1 MANKIDQYAIGDLL
15 DGRYFFIP
23 AYQRGYRWCTK
34 RVGDLLRD
42 LLCFANKKGK
52 EDFEFYCLQPVITRP
67 ITNRDTII
75 RYFGEDKADDVIEKG
90 AWEVIDG
97 QQRLTSIFIIYK
109 FLLNDKK
116 YTAETLRDKEER
128 TEFHLYYETRPGST
142 HFLEEELFKCEDGN
156 YECDNLISKN
166 IDYFHMGKAYAFIK
180 GWINSEGKTINER
193 FKIGRSFE
201 KITSSLF
208 NLINA
213 KRDDNQGSVQVLW
226 YELEE
231 IKNNNTIQSSIKEF
245 QKINTGIIKLTTA
258 ELIKGLFLQ
267 EKNYFDTERII
278 RQSELALE
286 WEFIE
291 NTLHNDNFWYFLQK
305 KGVDMPN
312 RIDLLFILLYKI
324 SKLSTVEE
332 SSLDSELKDID
343 SELSIT
349 NQDSVFRFFNNK
361 FEGKSGLELG
371 RAVADEWQKVMEL
384 FRMLDDWF
392 NTPYLYN
399 TIGLLSQCGED
410 LTHIILHFMGMD
422 ENSRREDFIE
432 YLKGRVRLHLKSI
445 KVNHEERRIETT
457 YKERFTIYKL
467 LLTLNI
473 HLLNEQN
480 KKFESESEIYKFPFD
495 VLNSQ
500 NWDIEHI
507 DSYQTNSLSKEQ
519 DKLDWIN
526 VALDDLHDLPKEKRE
541 KICQLRDR
549 NAKDDYANAIKII
562 KEFAGEVDNDE
573 DIKNSVG
580 NLTLLDSQTN
590 RKYGNSLFCTKRR
603 IIIERMKTGVFIPTG
618 TQYVFYKLFDTYG
631 TNRSQWTQKDMETYH
646 SFIYDTLKDY
656 LSQDKD

>member
-34 RVGDLLRD
+34 QVGDLLRD
-42 LLCFANKKGK
+42 LLCFANKEGK
-52 EDFEFYCLQPVITRP
+52 EDYEFYCLQPVITRP
-67 ITNRDTII
+67 ITDRDTII
-75 RYFGEDKADDVIEKG
+75 RYFGEDKADEVLKKG

-109 FLLNDKK
+109 FLLYDKN
-116 YTAETLRDKEER
+116 YSAEKLWER
-128 TEFHLYYETRPGST
+128 EKRAEFHLYYETRPGST
-142 HFLEEELFKCEDGN
+142 RFLEE
-156 YECDNLISKN
+156 NLNDWKNQIDKN
-166 IDYFHMGKAYAFIK
+166 IDFFHMGHAYEFISE
-180 GWINSEGKTINER
+180 WINSEGTEINER
-193 FKIGRSFE
+193 FGYG
-201 KITSSLF
+201 SSYDDVRDSLYS
-208 NLINA
+208 LINA
-213 KRDDNQGSVQVLW
+213 KKDNRRGSVQVLW

-231 IKNNNTIQSSIKEF
+231 TAKDDKQRTSSIKEF

-267 EKNYFDTERII
+267 EKNFSGTDRII

-305 KGVDMPN
+305 KGIDMPN

-332 SSLDSELKDID
+332 SSLDSKLKEID

-371 RAVADEWQKVMEL
+371 KAVADEWQKVMEL

-432 YLKGRVRLHLKSI
+432 YLKGRVRLHLKSV
-445 KVNHEERRIETT
+445 KVNHEDRRIEST

-507 DSYQTNSLSKEQ
+507 DSFQTNSLTKEQ
-519 DKLDWIN
+519 DQIDWIN
-526 VALDDLHDLPKEKRE
+526 VALDDLHDLPDEKRKE
-541 KICQLRDR
+541 ICQLRDR
-549 NAKDDYANAIKII
+549 NSKDDYANAIKII

>member
-34 RVGDLLRD
+34 QVGDLLRD
-42 LLCFANKKGK
+42 LLCFANKEGK
-52 EDFEFYCLQPVITRP
+52 EDYEFYCLQPVITRP
-67 ITNRDTII
+67 ITDRDTII
-75 RYFGEDKADDVIEKG
+75 RYFGEDKADEVLKKG

-109 FLLNDKK
+109 FLLYDKN
-116 YTAETLRDKEER
+116 YSAEKLWER
-128 TEFHLYYETRPGST
+128 EKRAEFHLYYETRPGST
-142 HFLEEELFKCEDGN
+142 RFLEE
-156 YECDNLISKN
+156 NLNDWKNQIDKN
-166 IDYFHMGKAYAFIK
+166 IDFFHMGHAYEFISE
-180 GWINSEGKTINER
+180 WINSEGTEINER
-193 FKIGRSFE
+193 FGYG
-201 KITSSLF
+201 SSYDDVRDSLYS
-208 NLINA
+208 LINA
-213 KRDDNQGSVQVLW
+213 KKDNRRGSVQVLW

-231 IKNNNTIQSSIKEF
+231 TAKDDKQRTSSIKEF

-267 EKNYFDTERII
+267 EKNFSGTDRII

-305 KGVDMPN
+305 KGIDMPN

-332 SSLDSELKDID
+332 SSLDSELKEID

-371 RAVADEWQKVMEL
+371 KAVADEWQKVMEL

-432 YLKGRVRLHLKSI
+432 YLKGRVRLHLKSV
-445 KVNHEERRIETT
+445 KVNHEEARIEST

-507 DSYQTNSLSKEQ
+507 DSFQTNSLTKEQ
-519 DKLDWIN
+519 DQIDWIN
-526 VALDDLHDLPKEKRE
+526 VALDDLHDLPDEKRKE
-541 KICQLRDR
+541 ICQLRDR
-549 NAKDDYANAIKII
+549 NSKDDYANAIKII

>member
-34 RVGDLLRD
+34 QVGDLLRD
-42 LLCFANKKGK
+42 LLCFANKEGK
-52 EDFEFYCLQPVITRP
+52 EDYEFYCLQPVITRP
-67 ITNRDTII
+67 ITDRDTII
-75 RYFGEDKADDVIEKG
+75 RYFGEDKADEVLKKG

-109 FLLNDKK
+109 FLLYDTN
-116 YTAETLRDKEER
+116 YSAEKLWER
-128 TEFHLYYETRPGST
+128 EKRAEFHLYYETRPGST
-142 HFLEEELFKCEDGN
+142 RFLEE
-156 YECDNLISKN
+156 NLNDWKNQIDKN
-166 IDYFHMGKAYAFIK
+166 IDFFHMGHAYEFISE
-180 GWINSEGKTINER
+180 WINSEGTEINER
-193 FKIGRSFE
+193 FGYG
-201 KITSSLF
+201 SSYDDVRDSLYS
-208 NLINA
+208 LINA
-213 KRDDNQGSVQVLW
+213 KKDNRRGSVQVLW

-231 IKNNNTIQSSIKEF
+231 TAKDDKQRTSSIKEF

-267 EKNYFDTERII
+267 EKNYSGTDRII

-332 SSLDSELKDID
+332 SSLDSELKEID

-371 RAVADEWQKVMEL
+371 KAVADEWQKVMEL

-432 YLKGRVRLHLKSI
+432 YLKGRVRLHLKSV
-445 KVNHEERRIETT
+445 KVNHEEARIEST

-507 DSYQTNSLSKEQ
+507 DSFQTNSLTKEQ
-519 DKLDWIN
+519 DQIDWIN
-526 VALDDLHDLPKEKRE
+526 VALDDLHDLPDEKRKE
-541 KICQLRDR
+541 ICQLRDR
-549 NAKDDYANAIKII
+549 NSKDDYANAIKII

>member
-34 RVGDLLRD
+34 QVGDLLRD
-42 LLCFANKKGK
+42 LLCFANKEGK
-52 EDFEFYCLQPVITRP
+52 EDYEFYCLQPVITRP
-67 ITNRDTII
+67 ITDRDTII
-75 RYFGEDKADDVIEKG
+75 RYFGEDKADEVLKKG

-109 FLLNDKK
+109 FLLYDKN
-116 YTAETLRDKEER
+116 YSAEKLWER
-128 TEFHLYYETRPGST
+128 EKRAEFHLYYETRPGST
-142 HFLEEELFKCEDGN
+142 RFLEE
-156 YECDNLISKN
+156 NLNDWKNQIDKN
-166 IDYFHMGKAYAFIK
+166 IDFFHMGHAYEFISE
-180 GWINSEGKTINER
+180 WINSEGTEINER
-193 FKIGRSFE
+193 FGYG
-201 KITSSLF
+201 SSYDDVRDSLYS
-208 NLINA
+208 LINA
-213 KRDDNQGSVQVLW
+213 KKDNRRGSVQVLW

-231 IKNNNTIQSSIKEF
+231 TAKDDKQRTSSIKEF

-267 EKNYFDTERII
+267 EKNYSGTDRII

-332 SSLDSELKDID
+332 SSLDSALKEID

-371 RAVADEWQKVMEL
+371 KAVADEWQKVMEL

-432 YLKGRVRLHLKSI
+432 YLKGRVRLHLKSV
-445 KVNHEERRIETT
+445 KVNHEEARIEST

-507 DSYQTNSLSKEQ
+507 DSFQTNSLTKEQ
-519 DKLDWIN
+519 DQIDWIN
-526 VALDDLHDLPKEKRE
+526 VALDDLHDLPDEKRKE
-541 KICQLRDR
+541 ICQLRDR
-549 NAKDDYANAIKII
+549 NSKDDYANAIKII

>member
-34 RVGDLLRD
+34 QVGDLLRD
-42 LLCFANKKGK
+42 LLCFANKEGK
-52 EDFEFYCLQPVITRP
+52 EDYEFYCLQPVITRP
-67 ITNRDTII
+67 ITDRDTII
-75 RYFGEDKADDVIEKG
+75 RYFGEDKADEVLKKG

-109 FLLNDKK
+109 FLLYDKN
-116 YTAETLRDKEER
+116 YSAEKLWER
-128 TEFHLYYETRPGST
+128 EKRAEFHLYYETRPGST
-142 HFLEEELFKCEDGN
+142 RFLEE
-156 YECDNLISKN
+156 NLNDWKNQIDKN
-166 IDYFHMGKAYAFIK
+166 IDFFHMGHAYEFISE
-180 GWINSEGKTINER
+180 WINSEGTEINER
-193 FKIGRSFE
+193 FGYG
-201 KITSSLF
+201 SSYDDVRDSLYS
-208 NLINA
+208 LINA
-213 KRDDNQGSVQVLW
+213 KKDNRRGSVQVLW

-231 IKNNNTIQSSIKEF
+231 TAKDDKQRTSSIKEF

-267 EKNYFDTERII
+267 EKNYSGPDRIL

-332 SSLDSELKDID
+332 SSLDSELKEID

-371 RAVADEWQKVMEL
+371 KAVADEWQKVMEL

-432 YLKGRVRLHLKSI
+432 YLKGRVRLHLKSV
-445 KVNHEERRIETT
+445 KVNHEEARIETT

>member
-1 MANKIDQYAIGDLL
+1 
-15 DGRYFFIP
+15 
-23 AYQRGYRWCTK
+23 
-34 RVGDLLRD
+34 
-42 LLCFANKKGK
+42 
-52 EDFEFYCLQPVITRP
+52 
-67 ITNRDTII
+67 
-75 RYFGEDKADDVIEKG
+75 
-90 AWEVIDG
+90 
-97 QQRLTSIFIIYK
+97 
-109 FLLNDKK
+109 
-116 YTAETLRDKEER
+116 
-128 TEFHLYYETRPGST
+128 
-142 HFLEEELFKCEDGN
+142 
-156 YECDNLISKN
+156 
-166 IDYFHMGKAYAFIK
+166 
-180 GWINSEGKTINER
+180 
-193 FKIGRSFE
+193 
-201 KITSSLF
+201 
-208 NLINA
+208 
-213 KRDDNQGSVQVLW
+213 
-226 YELEE
+226 
-231 IKNNNTIQSSIKEF
+231 
-245 QKINTGIIKLTTA
+245 
-258 ELIKGLFLQ
+258 
-267 EKNYFDTERII
+267 
-278 RQSELALE
+278 
-286 WEFIE
+286 
-291 NTLHNDNFWYFLQK
+291 
-305 KGVDMPN
+305 MPN

-332 SSLDSELKDID
+332 SSLDSELKEID

-371 RAVADEWQKVMEL
+371 KAVADEWQKVMEL

-432 YLKGRVRLHLKSI
+432 YLKGRVRLHLKSV
-445 KVNHEERRIETT
+445 KVNHEEARIEST

-507 DSYQTNSLSKEQ
+507 DSFQTNSLTKEQ
-519 DKLDWIN
+519 DQIDWIN
-526 VALDDLHDLPKEKRE
+526 VALDDLHDLPDEKRKE
-541 KICQLRDR
+541 ICQLRDR
-549 NAKDDYANAIKII
+549 NSKDDYANAIKII

>member
-34 RVGDLLRD
+34 QVGDLLRD
-42 LLCFANKKGK
+42 LLCFANKEGK
-52 EDFEFYCLQPVITRP
+52 EDYEFYCLQPVITRP
-67 ITNRDTII
+67 ITDRDTII
-75 RYFGEDKADDVIEKG
+75 RYFGEDKADEVLKKG

-109 FLLNDKK
+109 FLLYDKN
-116 YTAETLRDKEER
+116 YSAEKLWER
-128 TEFHLYYETRPGST
+128 EKRAEFHLYYETRPGST
-142 HFLEEELFKCEDGN
+142 RFLEE
-156 YECDNLISKN
+156 NLNDWKNQIDKN
-166 IDYFHMGKAYAFIK
+166 IDFFHMGHAYEFISE
-180 GWINSEGKTINER
+180 WINSEGTEINER
-193 FKIGRSFE
+193 FGYG
-201 KITSSLF
+201 SSYDDVRDSLYS
-208 NLINA
+208 LINA
-213 KRDDNQGSVQVLW
+213 KKDNRRGSVQVLW

-231 IKNNNTIQSSIKEF
+231 TAKDDKQRTSSIKEF

-267 EKNYFDTERII
+267 EKNFSGTDRII

-305 KGVDMPN
+305 KGIDMPN

-507 DSYQTNSLSKEQ
+507 DSFQTNSLTKEQ
-519 DKLDWIN
+519 DQIDWIN
-526 VALDDLHDLPKEKRE
+526 VALDDLHDLPDEKRKE
-541 KICQLRDR
+541 ICQLRDR
-549 NAKDDYANAIKII
+549 NAKDDYTNAIKII
-562 KEFAGEVDNDE
+562 KELAGEVDNDE

>member
-34 RVGDLLRD
+34 QVGDLLRD
-42 LLCFANKKGK
+42 LLCFANKEGK
-52 EDFEFYCLQPVITRP
+52 EDYEFYCLQPVITRP
-67 ITNRDTII
+67 ITDRDTII
-75 RYFGEDKADDVIEKG
+75 RYFGEDKADEVLKKG

-109 FLLNDKK
+109 FLLYDKN
-116 YTAETLRDKEER
+116 YSAEKLWER
-128 TEFHLYYETRPGST
+128 EKRAEFHLYYETRPGST
-142 HFLEEELFKCEDGN
+142 RFLEE
-156 YECDNLISKN
+156 NLNDWKNQIDKN
-166 IDYFHMGKAYAFIK
+166 IDFFHMGHAYEFISE
-180 GWINSEGKTINER
+180 WINSEGTEINER
-193 FKIGRSFE
+193 FGYG
-201 KITSSLF
+201 SSYDDVRDSLYS
-208 NLINA
+208 LINA
-213 KRDDNQGSVQVLW
+213 KKDNRRGSVQVLW

-231 IKNNNTIQSSIKEF
+231 TAKDDKQRTSSIKEF

-267 EKNYFDTERII
+267 EKNYSGTDRII

-332 SSLDSELKDID
+332 SSLDSELKEID

-371 RAVADEWQKVMEL
+371 KAVADEWQKVMEL

-507 DSYQTNSLSKEQ
+507 DSFQTNSLTKEQ
-519 DKLDWIN
+519 DQIDWIN
-526 VALDDLHDLPKEKRE
+526 VALDDLHDLPDEKRKE
-541 KICQLRDR
+541 ICQLRDR
-549 NAKDDYANAIKII
+549 NSKDDYANAIKII

>member
-34 RVGDLLRD
+34 QIGDLLRD
-42 LLCFANKKGK
+42 LLCFANKEGK
-52 EDFEFYCLQPVITRP
+52 EDYEFYCLQPVITRP
-67 ITNRDTII
+67 ITDRDTII
-75 RYFGEDKADDVIEKG
+75 RYFGEDKADEVLKKG

-109 FLLNDKK
+109 FLLYDKN
-116 YTAETLRDKEER
+116 YSAEKLWER
-128 TEFHLYYETRPGST
+128 EKRAEFHLYYETRPGST
-142 HFLEEELFKCEDGN
+142 RFLEE
-156 YECDNLISKN
+156 NLNDWKNQIDKN
-166 IDYFHMGKAYAFIK
+166 IDFFHMGHAYEFISE
-180 GWINSEGKTINER
+180 WINSEGTEINER
-193 FKIGRSFE
+193 FGYG
-201 KITSSLF
+201 SSYDDVRDSLYS
-208 NLINA
+208 LINA
-213 KRDDNQGSVQVLW
+213 KKDNRRGSVQVLW

-231 IKNNNTIQSSIKEF
+231 TAKDDKQRTSSIKEF

-267 EKNYFDTERII
+267 EKNYSGTDRII

-324 SKLSTVEE
+324 SKLSTAEE
-332 SSLDSELKDID
+332 SSLDSELKEID

-371 RAVADEWQKVMEL
+371 KAVADEWQKVMEL

-432 YLKGRVRLHLKSI
+432 YLKGRVRLHLKSV
-445 KVNHEERRIETT
+445 KVNHEEARIEST

-507 DSYQTNSLSKEQ
+507 DSFQTNSLTKEQ
-519 DKLDWIN
+519 DQIDWIN
-526 VALDDLHDLPKEKRE
+526 VALDDLHDLPDEKRKE
-541 KICQLRDR
+541 ICQLRDR
-549 NAKDDYANAIKII
+549 NSKDDYANAIKII

>member
-34 RVGDLLRD
+34 QVGDLLRD
-42 LLCFANKKGK
+42 LLCFANKEGK
-52 EDFEFYCLQPVITRP
+52 EDYEFYCLQPVITRP
-67 ITNRDTII
+67 ITDRDTII
-75 RYFGEDKADDVIEKG
+75 RYFGEDKADEVLKKG

-109 FLLNDKK
+109 FLLYDKN
-116 YTAETLRDKEER
+116 YSAEKLWER
-128 TEFHLYYETRPGST
+128 EKRAEFHLYYETRPGST
-142 HFLEEELFKCEDGN
+142 RFLEE
-156 YECDNLISKN
+156 NLNDWKNQIDKN
-166 IDYFHMGKAYAFIK
+166 IDFFHMGHAYEFISE
-180 GWINSEGKTINER
+180 WINSEGPEINER
-193 FKIGRSFE
+193 FGYG
-201 KITSSLF
+201 SSYDDVRDSLYS
-208 NLINA
+208 LINA
-213 KRDDNQGSVQVLW
+213 KKDNRRGSVQVLW

-231 IKNNNTIQSSIKEF
+231 TAKDDKQRTSSIKEF

-267 EKNYFDTERII
+267 EKNYSGTDRII

-332 SSLDSELKDID
+332 SSLDSELKEID

-371 RAVADEWQKVMEL
+371 KAVADEWQKVMEL

-432 YLKGRVRLHLKSI
+432 YLKGRVRLHLKSV
-445 KVNHEERRIETT
+445 KVNHEEARIEST

-507 DSYQTNSLSKEQ
+507 DSFQTNSLTKEQ
-519 DKLDWIN
+519 DQIDWIN
-526 VALDDLHDLPKEKRE
+526 VALDDLHDLPDEKRKE
-541 KICQLRDR
+541 ICQLRDR
-549 NAKDDYANAIKII
+549 NSKDDYANAIKII

>member
-34 RVGDLLRD
+34 QVGDLLRD
-42 LLCFANKKGK
+42 LLCFANKEGK
-52 EDFEFYCLQPVITRP
+52 EDYEFYCLQPVITRP
-67 ITNRDTII
+67 ITDRDTII
-75 RYFGEDKADDVIEKG
+75 RYFGEDKADEVLKKG

-109 FLLNDKK
+109 FLLYDKN
-116 YTAETLRDKEER
+116 YSAEKLWER
-128 TEFHLYYETRPGST
+128 EKRAEFHLYYETRPGST
-142 HFLEEELFKCEDGN
+142 RFLEE
-156 YECDNLISKN
+156 NLNDWKNQIDKN
-166 IDYFHMGKAYAFIK
+166 IDFFHMGHAYEFISE
-180 GWINSEGKTINER
+180 WINSEGTEINER
-193 FKIGRSFE
+193 FGYG
-201 KITSSLF
+201 SSYDDVWDSLYS
-208 NLINA
+208 LINA
-213 KRDDNQGSVQVLW
+213 KKDNRRGSVQVLW

-231 IKNNNTIQSSIKEF
+231 TAKDDKQRTSSIKEF

-267 EKNYFDTERII
+267 EKNYSGTDRII

-332 SSLDSELKDID
+332 SSLDSELKEID

-371 RAVADEWQKVMEL
+371 KAVADEWQKVMEL

-432 YLKGRVRLHLKSI
+432 YLKGRVRLHLKSV
-445 KVNHEERRIETT
+445 KVNHEDRRIEST

-507 DSYQTNSLSKEQ
+507 DSFQTNSLTKEQ
-519 DKLDWIN
+519 DQIDWIN
-526 VALDDLHDLPKEKRE
+526 VALDDLHDLPDEKRKE
-541 KICQLRDR
+541 ICQLRDR
-549 NAKDDYANAIKII
+549 NSKDDYANAIKII

>member
-34 RVGDLLRD
+34 QVGDLLRD
-42 LLCFANKKGK
+42 LLCFANKEGK
-52 EDFEFYCLQPVITRP
+52 EDYEFYCLQPVITRP
-67 ITNRDTII
+67 ITDRDTII
-75 RYFGEDKADDVIEKG
+75 RYFGEDKADEVLKKG

-97 QQRLTSIFIIYK
+97 QQRLTTIFIIYK
-109 FLLNDKK
+109 FLLYDKN
-116 YTAETLRDKEER
+116 YSAEKLWER
-128 TEFHLYYETRPGST
+128 EKRAEFHLYYETRPGST
-142 HFLEEELFKCEDGN
+142 RFLEE
-156 YECDNLISKN
+156 NLNDWKNQIDKN
-166 IDYFHMGKAYAFIK
+166 IDFFHMGHAYEFISE
-180 GWINSEGKTINER
+180 WINSEGTEINER
-193 FKIGRSFE
+193 FGYG
-201 KITSSLF
+201 SSYDDVRDSLYS
-208 NLINA
+208 LINA
-213 KRDDNQGSVQVLW
+213 KKDNRRGSVQVLW

-231 IKNNNTIQSSIKEF
+231 TAKDDKQRTSSIKEF

-267 EKNYFDTERII
+267 EKNYSGTDRII

-332 SSLDSELKDID
+332 SSLDSELKEID

-371 RAVADEWQKVMEL
+371 KAVADEWQKVMEL

-432 YLKGRVRLHLKSI
+432 YLKGRVRLHLKSV
-445 KVNHEERRIETT
+445 KVNHEEARIEST

-507 DSYQTNSLSKEQ
+507 DSFQTNSLTKEQ
-519 DKLDWIN
+519 DQIDWIN
-526 VALDDLHDLPKEKRE
+526 VALDDLHDLPDEKRKE
-541 KICQLRDR
+541 ICQLRDR
-549 NAKDDYANAIKII
+549 NSKDDYANAIKII

>member
-34 RVGDLLRD
+34 QVGDLLRD
-42 LLCFANKKGK
+42 LLCFANKEGK
-52 EDFEFYCLQPVITRP
+52 EDYEFYCLQPVITRP
-67 ITNRDTII
+67 ITDRDTII
-75 RYFGEDKADDVIEKG
+75 RYFGEDKADEVLKKG

-109 FLLNDKK
+109 FLLYDKN
-116 YTAETLRDKEER
+116 YSAEKLWER
-128 TEFHLYYETRPGST
+128 EKRAEFHLYYETRPGST
-142 HFLEEELFKCEDGN
+142 RFLEE
-156 YECDNLISKN
+156 NLNDWKNQIDKN
-166 IDYFHMGKAYAFIK
+166 IDFFHMGHAYEFISE
-180 GWINSEGKTINER
+180 WINSEGTEINER
-193 FKIGRSFE
+193 FGYG
-201 KITSSLF
+201 SSYDDVRDSLYS
-208 NLINA
+208 LINA
-213 KRDDNQGSVQVLW
+213 KKDNRRGSVQVLW

-231 IKNNNTIQSSIKEF
+231 TAKDDKQRTSSIKEF

-267 EKNYFDTERII
+267 EKNFSGTDRII

-332 SSLDSELKDID
+332 SSLDSELKEID

-371 RAVADEWQKVMEL
+371 KAVADEWQKVMEL

-432 YLKGRVRLHLKSI
+432 YLKGRVRLHLKSV
-445 KVNHEERRIETT
+445 KVNHEDRRIEST

-507 DSYQTNSLSKEQ
+507 DSFQTNSLTKEQ
-519 DKLDWIN
+519 DQIDWIN
-526 VALDDLHDLPKEKRE
+526 VALDDLHDLPDEKRKE
-541 KICQLRDR
+541 ICQLRDR
-549 NAKDDYANAIKII
+549 NSKDDYANAIKII

>member
-34 RVGDLLRD
+34 QVGDLLRD
-42 LLCFANKKGK
+42 LLCFANKEGK
-52 EDFEFYCLQPVITRP
+52 EDYEFYCLQPVITRP
-67 ITNRDTII
+67 ITDRDTII
-75 RYFGEDKADDVIEKG
+75 RYFGEDKADEVLKKG

-109 FLLNDKK
+109 FLLYDKN
-116 YTAETLRDKEER
+116 YSAEKLWER
-128 TEFHLYYETRPGST
+128 EKRAEFHLYYETRPGST
-142 HFLEEELFKCEDGN
+142 RFLEE
-156 YECDNLISKN
+156 NLNDWKNQIDKN
-166 IDYFHMGKAYAFIK
+166 IDFFHMGHAYEFISE
-180 GWINSEGKTINER
+180 WINSEGTEINER
-193 FKIGRSFE
+193 FGYG
-201 KITSSLF
+201 SSYDDVRDSLYS
-208 NLINA
+208 LINA
-213 KRDDNQGSVQVLW
+213 KKDNRRGSVQVLW

-231 IKNNNTIQSSIKEF
+231 TAKDDKQRTSSIKEF

-267 EKNYFDTERII
+267 EKNFSGTDRII

-305 KGVDMPN
+305 KGIDMPN

-332 SSLDSELKDID
+332 SSLDSKLKEID

-371 RAVADEWQKVMEL
+371 KAVADEWQKVMEL

-432 YLKGRVRLHLKSI
+432 YLKGRVRLHLKSV
-445 KVNHEERRIETT
+445 KVNHEEARIEST

-507 DSYQTNSLSKEQ
+507 DSFQTNSLTKEQ
-519 DKLDWIN
+519 DQIDWIN
-526 VALDDLHDLPKEKRE
+526 VALDDLHDLPDEKRKE
-541 KICQLRDR
+541 ICQLRDR
-549 NAKDDYANAIKII
+549 NSKDDYANAIKII

>member
-34 RVGDLLRD
+34 QVGDLLRD
-42 LLCFANKKGK
+42 LLCFVNKKEK

-67 ITNRDTII
+67 ITDRDTII
-75 RYFGEDKADDVIEKG
+75 RYFGEDKVDDVIEKG

-116 YTAETLRDKEER
+116 YSAEKLWER
-128 TEFHLYYETRPGST
+128 EKRAEFHLYYETRSGST
-142 HFLEEELFKCEDGN
+142 RFLEQ
-156 YECDNLISKN
+156 NLYDWRSHIDKN
-166 IDYFHMGKAYAFIK
+166 IDFFHMGHAYAFISE
-180 GWINSEGKTINER
+180 WIKSEGTEINER
-193 FKIGRSFE
+193 FGYGCSYDDVRD
-201 KITSSLF
+201 SLYS
-208 NLINA
+208 LINR
-213 KRDDNQGSVQVLW
+213 KRDNRKGSVQVLW

-231 IKNNNTIQSSIKEF
+231 AKENRLTQSSIKEF

-267 EKNYFDTERII
+267 EKNFIGTDKVI

-291 NTLHNDNFWYFLQK
+291 NTLHNDNFWFFLQK

-324 SKLSTVEE
+324 SKLSSVEE
-332 SSLDSELKDID
+332 SLLSSKLKEID

-371 RAVADEWQKVMEL
+371 KAVADEWQKVMEL

-392 NTPYLYN
+392 STPYLYN

-410 LTHIILHFMGMD
+410 LAFIILHFMCMD
-422 ENSRREDFIE
+422 ENSRREDFLE
-432 YLKGRVRLHLKSI
+432 YLRGRVRLHLESV
-445 KVNHEERRIETT
+445 KVNHEEKFIESTF
-457 YKERFTIYKL
+457 KERSTIYKL

-480 KKFESESEIYKFPFD
+480 KKFESESEVYKFPFD

-507 DSYQTNSLSKEQ
+507 DSFKTNSLTKEQ
-519 DKLDWIN
+519 DQLDWIN
-526 VALDDLHDLPKEKRE
+526 VALEDLHNLPDEKRE
-541 KICQLRDR
+541 EICLLRDR
-549 NAKDDYANAIKII
+549 NAKDDYAKAIEII
-562 KEFAGEVDNDE
+562 KKFAGEVDNDE
-573 DIKNSVG
+573 DIKNSLG

-603 IIIERMKTGVFIPTG
+603 IIIERIKSGVFIPTG
-618 TQYVFYKLFDTYG
+618 TQYVFYKLFDNYG
-631 TNRSQWTQKDMETYH
+631 TNRSQWTQKDMETYN
-646 SFIYDTLKDY
+646 SFIYTTLKDY

>member
-34 RVGDLLRD
+34 QVGDLLRD
-42 LLCFANKKGK
+42 LLCFANKEGK
-52 EDFEFYCLQPVITRP
+52 EDYEFYCLQPVITRP
-67 ITNRDTII
+67 ITDRDTII
-75 RYFGEDKADDVIEKG
+75 RYFGEDKADEVLKKG

-109 FLLNDKK
+109 FLLYDKN
-116 YTAETLRDKEER
+116 YSAEKLWER
-128 TEFHLYYETRPGST
+128 EKRAEFHLYYETRPGST
-142 HFLEEELFKCEDGN
+142 RFLEE
-156 YECDNLISKN
+156 NLNDWKNQIDKN
-166 IDYFHMGKAYAFIK
+166 IDFFHMGHAYEFISE
-180 GWINSEGKTINER
+180 WINSEGTEINER
-193 FKIGRSFE
+193 FGYG
-201 KITSSLF
+201 SSYDDVRDSLYS
-208 NLINA
+208 LINA
-213 KRDDNQGSVQVLW
+213 KKDNRRGSVQVLW

-231 IKNNNTIQSSIKEF
+231 TAKDDKQRTSSIKEF

-267 EKNYFDTERII
+267 EKNYSGTDRII

-332 SSLDSELKDID
+332 SSLDSELKEID

-371 RAVADEWQKVMEL
+371 KAVADEWQKVMEL
-384 FRMLDDWF
+384 FRMMDDWF

-432 YLKGRVRLHLKSI
+432 YLKGRVRLHLKSV
-445 KVNHEERRIETT
+445 KVNHEEARIEST

-507 DSYQTNSLSKEQ
+507 DSFQTNSLTKEQ
-519 DKLDWIN
+519 DQIDWIN
-526 VALDDLHDLPKEKRE
+526 VALDDLHDLPDEKRKE
-541 KICQLRDR
+541 ICQLRDR
-549 NAKDDYANAIKII
+549 NSKDDYANAIKII

>member
-34 RVGDLLRD
+34 QVGDLLRD
-42 LLCFANKKGK
+42 LLCFANKEGK
-52 EDFEFYCLQPVITRP
+52 EDYEFYCLQPVITRP
-67 ITNRDTII
+67 ITDRDTII
-75 RYFGEDKADDVIEKG
+75 RYFGEDKADEVLKKG

-109 FLLNDKK
+109 FLLYDKN
-116 YTAETLRDKEER
+116 YSAEKLWER
-128 TEFHLYYETRPGST
+128 EKRAEFHLYYETRPGST
-142 HFLEEELFKCEDGN
+142 RFLEE
-156 YECDNLISKN
+156 NLNDWKNQIDKN
-166 IDYFHMGKAYAFIK
+166 IDFFHMGHAYEFISE
-180 GWINSEGKTINER
+180 WINSEGTEINER
-193 FKIGRSFE
+193 FGYG
-201 KITSSLF
+201 SSYDDVRDSLYS
-208 NLINA
+208 LINA
-213 KRDDNQGSVQVLW
+213 KKDNRRGSVQVLW

-231 IKNNNTIQSSIKEF
+231 TAKDDKQRTSSIKEF

-267 EKNYFDTERII
+267 EKNYSGTDRII

-332 SSLDSELKDID
+332 SSLDSELKEID
-343 SELSIT
+343 SELGIT

-371 RAVADEWQKVMEL
+371 KAVADEWQKVMEL

-432 YLKGRVRLHLKSI
+432 YLKGRVRLHLKSV
-445 KVNHEERRIETT
+445 KVNHEEARIEST

-507 DSYQTNSLSKEQ
+507 DSFQTNSLTKEQ
-519 DKLDWIN
+519 DQIDWIN
-526 VALDDLHDLPKEKRE
+526 VALDDLHDLPDEKRKE
-541 KICQLRDR
+541 ICQLRDR
-549 NAKDDYANAIKII
+549 NSKDDYANAIKII

>member
-34 RVGDLLRD
+34 QVGDLLRD
-42 LLCFANKKGK
+42 LLCFANKEGK
-52 EDFEFYCLQPVITRP
+52 EDYEFYCLQPVITRP
-67 ITNRDTII
+67 ITDRDTII
-75 RYFGEDKADDVIEKG
+75 RYFGEDKADEVLKKG

-109 FLLNDKK
+109 FLLYDKN
-116 YTAETLRDKEER
+116 YSAEKLWER
-128 TEFHLYYETRPGST
+128 EKRAEFHLYYETRPGST
-142 HFLEEELFKCEDGN
+142 RFLEE
-156 YECDNLISKN
+156 NLNDWKNQIDKN
-166 IDYFHMGKAYAFIK
+166 IDFFHMGHAYEFISE
-180 GWINSEGKTINER
+180 WINSEGTEINER
-193 FKIGRSFE
+193 FGYGRSYDDVRD
-201 KITSSLF
+201 SLYS
-208 NLINA
+208 LINA
-213 KRDDNQGSVQVLW
+213 KKDNRRGSVQVLW

-231 IKNNNTIQSSIKEF
+231 TAKDDKQRTSSIKEF

-267 EKNYFDTERII
+267 EKNYSGTDRII

-332 SSLDSELKDID
+332 SSLDSELKEID

-371 RAVADEWQKVMEL
+371 KAVADEWQKVMEL

-432 YLKGRVRLHLKSI
+432 YLKGRVRLHLKSV
-445 KVNHEERRIETT
+445 KVNHEEARIEST

-507 DSYQTNSLSKEQ
+507 DSFQTNSLTKEQ
-519 DKLDWIN
+519 DQIDWIN
-526 VALDDLHDLPKEKRE
+526 VALDDLHDLPDEKRKE
-541 KICQLRDR
+541 ICQLRDR
-549 NAKDDYANAIKII
+549 NSKDDYANAIKII

>member
-1 MANKIDQYAIGDLL
+1 M
-15 DGRYFFIP
+15 
-23 AYQRGYRWCTK
+23 
-34 RVGDLLRD
+34 
-42 LLCFANKKGK
+42 LCFANKEGK
-52 EDFEFYCLQPVITRP
+52 KDYEFYCLQPVITRP
-67 ITNRDTII
+67 ITDRDTII
-75 RYFGEDKADDVIEKG
+75 RYFGEDKADEVLKKG

-109 FLLNDKK
+109 FLLHDKN
-116 YTAETLRDKEER
+116 YSAEKLWER
-128 TEFHLYYETRPGST
+128 EKRAEFHLYYETRPGST
-142 HFLEEELFKCEDGN
+142 RFLEE
-156 YECDNLISKN
+156 NLNDWKNQIDKN
-166 IDYFHMGKAYAFIK
+166 IDFFHMGHAYEFISE
-180 GWINSEGKTINER
+180 WINSEGTEINER
-193 FKIGRSFE
+193 FGYG
-201 KITSSLF
+201 SSYDEVRDSLYS
-208 NLINA
+208 LINA
-213 KRDDNQGSVQVLW
+213 KKDNRRGSVQVLW

-231 IKNNNTIQSSIKEF
+231 TGEDDKQRTSSIKEF

-267 EKNYFDTERII
+267 EKNYFDTDRII

-399 TIGLLSQCGED
+399 TIGLLSQFGED

-549 NAKDDYANAIKII
+549 NAKDDYTNAIQII
-562 KEFAGEVDNDE
+562 KEFAGEDDNNE
-573 DIKNSVG
+573 EIKNSVG

-656 LSQDKD
+656 LSQEKD

>member
-34 RVGDLLRD
+34 QVGDLLRD
-42 LLCFANKKGK
+42 LLCFANKEGK
-52 EDFEFYCLQPVITRP
+52 EDYEFYCLQPVITRP
-67 ITNRDTII
+67 ITDRDTII
-75 RYFGEDKADDVIEKG
+75 RYFGEDKADEVLKKG

-109 FLLNDKK
+109 FLLYDKN
-116 YTAETLRDKEER
+116 YSAEKLWER
-128 TEFHLYYETRPGST
+128 EKRAEFHLYYETRPGST
-142 HFLEEELFKCEDGN
+142 RFLEE
-156 YECDNLISKN
+156 NLNDWKNQIDKN
-166 IDYFHMGKAYAFIK
+166 IDFFHMGHAYELISE
-180 GWINSEGKTINER
+180 WINSEGTEINER
-193 FKIGRSFE
+193 FGYG
-201 KITSSLF
+201 SSYDDVRDSLYS
-208 NLINA
+208 LINA
-213 KRDDNQGSVQVLW
+213 KKDNRRGSVQVLW

-231 IKNNNTIQSSIKEF
+231 TAKDDKQRTSSIKEF

-267 EKNYFDTERII
+267 EKNYSGTDRII

-332 SSLDSELKDID
+332 SSLDSELKEID

-371 RAVADEWQKVMEL
+371 KAVADEWQKVMEL

-432 YLKGRVRLHLKSI
+432 YLKGRVRLHLKSV
-445 KVNHEERRIETT
+445 KVNHEEARIEST

-507 DSYQTNSLSKEQ
+507 DSFQTNSLTKEQ
-519 DKLDWIN
+519 DQIDWIN
-526 VALDDLHDLPKEKRE
+526 VALDDLHDLPDEKRKE
-541 KICQLRDR
+541 ICQLRDR
-549 NAKDDYANAIKII
+549 NSKDDYANAIKII

>member
-34 RVGDLLRD
+34 QVGDLLRD
-42 LLCFANKKGK
+42 LLCFANKEGK
-52 EDFEFYCLQPVITRP
+52 EGYEFYCLQPVITRP
-67 ITNRDTII
+67 ITDRDTII
-75 RYFGEDKADDVIEKG
+75 RYFGEDKADEVLKKG

-109 FLLNDKK
+109 FLLYDKN
-116 YTAETLRDKEER
+116 YSAEKLWER
-128 TEFHLYYETRPGST
+128 EKRAEFHLYYETRPGST
-142 HFLEEELFKCEDGN
+142 RFLEE
-156 YECDNLISKN
+156 NLNDWKNQIDKN
-166 IDYFHMGKAYAFIK
+166 IDFFHMGHAYEFISE
-180 GWINSEGKTINER
+180 WINSEGTEINER
-193 FKIGRSFE
+193 FGYG
-201 KITSSLF
+201 SSYDDVRDSLYS
-208 NLINA
+208 LINA
-213 KRDDNQGSVQVLW
+213 KKDNRRGSVQVLW

-231 IKNNNTIQSSIKEF
+231 TAKDDKQRTSSIKEF

-267 EKNYFDTERII
+267 EKNYSGTDRII

-332 SSLDSELKDID
+332 SSLDSELKEID

-371 RAVADEWQKVMEL
+371 KAVADEWQKVMEL

-432 YLKGRVRLHLKSI
+432 YLKGRVRLHLKSV
-445 KVNHEERRIETT
+445 KVNHEEARIEST

-507 DSYQTNSLSKEQ
+507 DSFQTNSLTKEQ
-519 DKLDWIN
+519 DQIDWIN
-526 VALDDLHDLPKEKRE
+526 VALDDLHDLPDEKRKE
-541 KICQLRDR
+541 ICQLRDR
-549 NAKDDYANAIKII
+549 NSKDDYANAIKII

>member
-34 RVGDLLRD
+34 QVGDLLRD
-42 LLCFANKKGK
+42 LLCFANKEGK
-52 EDFEFYCLQPVITRP
+52 EDYEFYCLQPVITRP
-67 ITNRDTII
+67 ITDRDTII
-75 RYFGEDKADDVIEKG
+75 RYFGEDKADEVLKKG

-109 FLLNDKK
+109 FLLYDKN
-116 YTAETLRDKEER
+116 YSAEKLWER
-128 TEFHLYYETRPGST
+128 EKRAEFHLYYETRPGST
-142 HFLEEELFKCEDGN
+142 RFLEE
-156 YECDNLISKN
+156 NLNDWKNQIDKN
-166 IDYFHMGKAYAFIK
+166 IDFFHMGHAYEFISE
-180 GWINSEGKTINER
+180 WINSEGTEINER
-193 FKIGRSFE
+193 FGYG
-201 KITSSLF
+201 SSYDDVRDSLYS
-208 NLINA
+208 LINA
-213 KRDDNQGSVQVLW
+213 KKDNRRGSVQVLW

-231 IKNNNTIQSSIKEF
+231 TAKDDKQRTSSIKEF

-267 EKNYFDTERII
+267 EKNYSGTDRII

-332 SSLDSELKDID
+332 SSLDSELKEID

-371 RAVADEWQKVMEL
+371 KAVADEWQKVMEL

-432 YLKGRVRLHLKSI
+432 YLKGRVRLHLKSV
-445 KVNHEERRIETT
+445 KVNHEEARIETT

>member
-34 RVGDLLRD
+34 QVGDLLRD
-42 LLCFANKKGK
+42 LLCFANKEGK
-52 EDFEFYCLQPVITRP
+52 EDYEFYCLQPVITRP
-67 ITNRDTII
+67 ITDRDTII
-75 RYFGEDKADDVIEKG
+75 RYFGEDKADEVLKKG

-109 FLLNDKK
+109 FLLYDKN
-116 YTAETLRDKEER
+116 YSAEKLWER
-128 TEFHLYYETRPGST
+128 EKRAEFHLYYETRPGST
-142 HFLEEELFKCEDGN
+142 RFLEE
-156 YECDNLISKN
+156 NLNDWKNQIDKN
-166 IDYFHMGKAYAFIK
+166 IDFFHMGHAYEFISE
-180 GWINSEGKTINER
+180 WINSEGTEINER
-193 FKIGRSFE
+193 FGYG
-201 KITSSLF
+201 SSYDDVRDSLYS
-208 NLINA
+208 LINA
-213 KRDDNQGSVQVLW
+213 KKDNRRGSVQVLW

-231 IKNNNTIQSSIKEF
+231 TAKDDKQRTSSIKEF

-267 EKNYFDTERII
+267 EKNYSGTDRII

-332 SSLDSELKDID
+332 SSLDSELKEID

-371 RAVADEWQKVMEL
+371 KAVADEWQKVMEL

-432 YLKGRVRLHLKSI
+432 YLKGRVRLHLKSV
-445 KVNHEERRIETT
+445 KVNHEEARIEST

-507 DSYQTNSLSKEQ
+507 DSFQTNSLTKEQ
-519 DKLDWIN
+519 DQIDWIN
-526 VALDDLHDLPKEKRE
+526 VALDDLHDLPDEKRKE
-541 KICQLRDR
+541 ICQLRDR
-549 NAKDDYANAIKII
+549 NSKDDYANAIKII

>member
-34 RVGDLLRD
+34 QVGDLLRD
-42 LLCFANKKGK
+42 LLCFANKEGK
-52 EDFEFYCLQPVITRP
+52 EDYEFYCLQPVITRP
-67 ITNRDTII
+67 ITDKDTII
-75 RYFGEDKADDVIEKG
+75 RYFGEDKADEVLKKG

-109 FLLNDKK
+109 FLLYDKN
-116 YTAETLRDKEER
+116 YSAEKLWER
-128 TEFHLYYETRPGST
+128 EKRAEFHLYYETRPGST
-142 HFLEEELFKCEDGN
+142 RFLEE
-156 YECDNLISKN
+156 NLNDWKNQIDKN
-166 IDYFHMGKAYAFIK
+166 IDFFHMGHAYEFISE
-180 GWINSEGKTINER
+180 WINSEGTEINER
-193 FKIGRSFE
+193 FGYG
-201 KITSSLF
+201 SSYDDVRDSLYS
-208 NLINA
+208 LINA
-213 KRDDNQGSVQVLW
+213 KKDNRRGSVQVLW

-231 IKNNNTIQSSIKEF
+231 TAEDDKQRTSSIKEF

-267 EKNYFDTERII
+267 EKNFSGTDRII

-332 SSLDSELKDID
+332 SSLDSELKEID

-371 RAVADEWQKVMEL
+371 KAVADEWQKVMEL

-432 YLKGRVRLHLKSI
+432 YLKGRVRLHLKSV
-445 KVNHEERRIETT
+445 KVNHEEARIEST

-507 DSYQTNSLSKEQ
+507 DSFQTNSLTKEQ
-519 DKLDWIN
+519 DQIDWIN
-526 VALDDLHDLPKEKRE
+526 VALDDLHDLPDEKRKE
-541 KICQLRDR
+541 ICQLRDR
-549 NAKDDYANAIKII
+549 NSKDDYANAIKII